1 MSRKKEIITGIATIA
16 AIALLISGV
25 NFLKGN
31 SFFGGDKYFYAYFPN
46 SAGVTPATSVYVNG
60 VDVGKVLEVNL
71 TGSTD
76 SSKRVLIKFNITDD
90 NLKIVKGSVIEA
102 GGIDMFTKGLTIRM
116 HPDLAA
122 GYYAEGAKIQGIV
135 TVDMMSQVKAYADPL
150 TQKVQA
156 MMSSIDKMVTAVTA
170 FWDTTATSQI
180 EESMYEVKIAIK
192 KFGNAANEIETM
204 LADEKIKFSRIM
216 SNVESITANIK
227 RSNDTVKAI
236 VGNVK
241 HITDDLVTADFK
253 QAIGNATKTLATLN
267 QTLTAA
273 NNGEGTLG
281 KLLGDDELY
290 KQLIQ
295 TNKDLQNLVND
306 LTIHP
311 ERYIHFSVIGA
322 KTRSPFTNKEEKALK
337 QVADS
342 VMNNNNGP

>member
-1 MSRKKEIITGIATIA
+1 MSRRKEIITGLATIA

-31 SFFGGDKYFYAYFPN
+31 SFFGGDQFYYAYFAN

-71 TGSTD
+71 TNSKD
-76 SSKRVLIKFNITDD
+76 SLKQVLIKFNITDD
-90 NLKIVKGSVIEA
+90 NLKIVKGSTIEA
-102 GGIDMFTKGLTIRM
+102 GGIDMFTKGLTIKM
-116 HPDLAA
+116 NPDLAA
-122 GYYAEGAKIQGIV
+122 GYYEEGSRIQGII
-135 TVDMMSQVKAYADPL
+135 TVDMISQVKAYADPL

-156 MMSSIDKMVTAVTA
+156 MMSSIDKMVTGITA
-170 FWDTTATSQI
+170 FWDTSATSQI
-180 EESMYEVKIAIK
+180 EESMYEVKIAIR
-192 KFGNAANEIETM
+192 KFGNAANEIESM
-204 LADEKIKFSRIM
+204 LVDEKIRFSRIM

-227 RSNDTVKAI
+227 KSNDTVKAI

-253 QAIGNATKTLATLN
+253 QAIGNATQTLATMN
-267 QTLTAA
+267 ATLTAA

-306 LTIHP
+306 LTVHP
-311 ERYIHFSVIGA
+311 ERYIHFSVIGS
-322 KTRSPFTNKEEKALK
+322 KTKGVPLTNKEEKKLK
-337 QVADS
+337 KFLDTLPD
-342 VMNNNNGP
+342 N